1 MIISE
6 QWLRDWVHVDL
17 NAQEIADCLTNAGLE
32 VDGVESLA
40 GSIDNL
46 VIGKILEVSKH
57 PDADRLNLTKVD
69 IGDEQLDIVC
79 GASNVRPDLLVAV
92 ATVGAKLPNGLK
104 IKQAKV
110 RGIESNGMLCSASE
124 LGLADSSDGIM
135 ELDEDAAIGQRV
147 DEYLQLDDSMIDIDL
162 TPNRGDCLSVQGIAR
177 ELKVLA
183 DGDYHP
189 LDIQPIEATI
199 DDHIEIDLQAK
210 EACPVYIGRVIKGI
224 NPVAL
229 TPIWMQERLRR
240 SGVRPISP
248 VVDITNYVMLELG
261 QPMHAFDLSKLN
273 EKIIIRQSI
282 AGEKITLLDDSSA
295 TLDAD
300 TLVIADT
307 AGAIAIAG
315 VMGGLDS
322 SIDDNTSSIV
332 LEAAHFTR
340 KTSAGRAR
348 RYGLHT
354 ESSHRFERGVDPQLP
369 HSAMQRATELVLAI
383 CGGEAGPVN
392 QQLRLQ
398 GLTSKPAVAIR
409 MPRLQQL
416 LGMKLDGQEVAG
428 ILGRIADSITA
439 TNDGWSITPPSYRFD
454 IECEADLVEEV
465 ARVKGYD
472 NIPTAIPRI
481 APRSV
486 AASEDKVD
494 LRKLRQT
501 LVARDYNEAIT
512 YSFVDPDA
520 QKLFSKEEPVAL
532 SNPLAVNLS
541 VMRTSLLPGL
551 MAALQ
556 FNANRQH
563 DRIRLFEIGASYHKK
578 QGAGSTGVIEVQR
591 LAGVIS
597 GPLIADQWGAD
608 KSKSADFYDI
618 KADIEAVLGLTGQK
632 QPFIFNGFEH
642 IALHPGQVSSITCF
656 EGSLNQAE
664 GSLETAEG
672 SDQED
677 SNLGFVG
684 RLHPSLQK
692 QYGLANAVFVFEVDL
707 DKSLIA
713 ELPSFKAVS
722 KFPSSRRDLSV
733 LVDQQLPVSSL
744 LQSLSKALGKSLVK
758 SQVFDVYQGVGVKDG
773 SKSVSLSLVL
783 QHKDKTMTDEDA
795 EGLMKKALS
804 ILENEHQAQLRS

>member
-17 NAQEIADCLTNAGLE
+17 NAQQIADCLTNAGLE

-104 IKQAKV
+104 IKRAKV

-135 ELDEDAAIGQRV
+135 ELDEDATIGQRV

-224 NPVAL
+224 NPVAQ

-248 VVDITNYVMLELG
+248 VVDITNYVMFELG
-261 QPMHAFDLSKLN
+261 QPMHAFDLAKLN

-282 AGEKITLLDDSSA
+282 AGEKITLLDDSTA

-322 SIDDNTSSIV
+322 SIDDNTSTIV

-383 CGGEAGPVN
+383 CGGEPGPVN
-392 QQLRLQ
+392 QQPRLQ

-409 MPRLQQL
+409 LPRLQQL
-416 LGMKLDGQEVAG
+416 LGMKLDSQEVAS

-439 TNDGWSITPPSYRFD
+439 TDDGWSITPPSYRFD

-486 AASEDKVD
+486 AASEGKVD

-512 YSFVDPDA
+512 YSFVDPEA

-597 GPLIADQWGAD
+597 GPLIADQWGVD
-608 KSKSADFYDI
+608 KSKSVDFYDI

-642 IALHPGQVSSITCF
+642 ISLHPGQVSSITFF

-664 GSLETAEG
+664 GS
-672 SDQED
+672 DQED
-677 SNLGFVG
+677 TSLGFVG

-744 LQSLSKALGKSLVK
+744 LQSLSRALGKSLVK

-773 SKSVSLSLVL
+773 FKSVSLSLVL

-804 ILENEHQAQLRS
+804 ILKNEHQAQLRS